1 MREKMNFKT
10 ALKATLITAFL
21 ASMPAMANSDLAKK
35 NACMSCHSAER
46 KLVGPAYQ
54 DVAKKYAGQKDAAA
68 TLAKNIKAGGSG
80 KWGPVPMPMQSTLSD
95 ADAATLAAWILSGA
109 K

>member
-1 MREKMNFKT
+1 MTNELT
-10 ALKATLITAFL
+10 VLLLSALWAT
-21 ASMPAMANSDLAKK
+21 PVWANLDLAKK